1 MIVTDCNKCSINE
14 LEVINRT
21 TNIVFEINDGEIVNT
36 LKEIAGKN
44 NTFVSNELT
53 SSISDG
59 TNTLP
64 ALSYSALA

>member
-36 LKEIAGKN
+36 KVENKEETN
-44 NTFVSNELT
+44 NERNK
-53 SSISDG
+53 
-59 TNTLP
+59 
-64 ALSYSALA
+64 